1 MSVLYACRMRLSASC
16 MRQSLTLPPGGHAV
30 SKLHAPVADEP
41 AAPQPP
47 QRAPPRARCVSAEF
61 ARVRQARAR
70 VTVCVTVCS
79 QSPLHFLFLCLLA
92 LELLGFEVLCELPQA
107 VLREE
112 AARASAACFTSFT

>member
-1 MSVLYACRMRLSASC
+1 MPVLSAGRMRLLASC

-47 QRAPPRARCVSAEF
+47 QRPPPRARCVSAEF
-61 ARVRQARAR
+61 ARVVRQARAR
-70 VTVCVTVCS
+70 VSVCS
-79 QSPLHFLFLCLLA
+79 QSRLHFPFLCLLA
-92 LELLGFEVLCELPQA
+92 LELLGFEGLCMLAHA

-112 AARASAACFTSFT
+112 AARASAACFACFA